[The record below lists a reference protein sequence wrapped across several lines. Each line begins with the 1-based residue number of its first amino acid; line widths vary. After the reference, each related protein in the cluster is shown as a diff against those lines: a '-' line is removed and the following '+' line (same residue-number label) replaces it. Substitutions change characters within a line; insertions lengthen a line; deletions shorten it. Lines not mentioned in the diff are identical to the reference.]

1 MNSINLLYR
10 AGESKKNYQ
19 KRIVCRLAKNE
30 LIEKLVVISRSDDI
44 PKNNKKIIE
53 YQSEIGWSYKF
64 YQMQEYLESMPLNR
78 KILEGLRAY
87 EATALLIAGRDTNFD
102 IYSVQEAH
110 KLFYDSIRFW
120 NHIIDKFHINYMVF
134 GYVPHV
140 LHEYAIYCLAKVKKI
155 PMTVFSGTHIPG
167 VYVWGKD
174 ISSIGNNIGE
184 IYIQGDLS
192 TELSNKKLIGY
203 LNKNYYK
210 NTSVQILN
218 KPNMIKNSK
227 IELYRFIDK
236 RTVFKRFGSFFKSIL
251 LQKPVD
257 IQYIK
262 KNIHDT
268 FRAYSVF
275 QRQKKLKYYN
285 TIASFPNYK
294 EKYIFFA
301 LQLQPESTTLPGAG
315 VFADQ
320 LFSIRILAKA
330 AKINGVKVYVKEHF
344 VQLSRDRIFYDD
356 LRKIDNIY
364 LIKMDIPTEE
374 LIDHALAVSTQTGSC
389 SLEAVLKKKNAFV
402 FGDNYYWK
410 NIPGIYKID
419 NVSQCDR
426 LIKQILDGT
435 INEIKEEEILKYF
448 HAIEKKSIEIFSYV
462 SEIKGRDFYYEE
474 SIYNFVSLILQIL
487 QNSFI
492 KD

>member
-1 MNSINLLYR
+1 
-10 AGESKKNYQ
+10 
-19 KRIVCRLAKNE
+19 
-30 LIEKLVVISRSDDI
+30 
-44 PKNNKKIIE
+44 
-53 YQSEIGWSYKF
+53 
-64 YQMQEYLESMPLNR
+64 
-78 KILEGLRAY
+78 
-87 EATALLIAGRDTNFD
+87 
-102 IYSVQEAH
+102 
-110 KLFYDSIRFW
+110 
-120 NHIIDKFHINYMVF
+120 
-134 GYVPHV
+134 
-140 LHEYAIYCLAKVKKI
+140 
-155 PMTVFSGTHIPG
+155 
-167 VYVWGKD
+167 
-174 ISSIGNNIGE
+174 
-184 IYIQGDLS
+184 
-192 TELSNKKLIGY
+192 
-203 LNKNYYK
+203 
-210 NTSVQILN
+210 
-218 KPNMIKNSK
+218 MIKNSK